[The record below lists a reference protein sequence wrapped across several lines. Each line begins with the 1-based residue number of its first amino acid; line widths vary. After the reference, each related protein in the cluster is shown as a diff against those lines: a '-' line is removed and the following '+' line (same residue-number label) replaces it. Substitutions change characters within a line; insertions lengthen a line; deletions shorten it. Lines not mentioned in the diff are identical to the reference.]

1 MNSRSQPWLLL
12 IAVFT
17 LFPLSATAQPRRPS
31 SFGPYLGQAP
41 PSKQSHRDLPGG
53 PELNPNGEFMAD
65 RLKELHEL
73 HQLQDKVQD
82 LLKDPDFIEN
92 IKNHFSEEQLRQLQ
106 EKILKGDGLAAD
118 NSWNKLL
125 DQAKVRQKLDGR
137 QLDILRRW
145 AERAENSGATTPASP
160 GLLDGH
166 SSKTPP
172 SPPSP
177 SPSSSQTPFPSGDS
191 AESSFWHR
199 LQEGTSDWIS
209 EHMDGLAGD
218 MIDALSELA
227 QTEEGAPL
235 AELLRNMKRTD
246 LPSGPLVEEAAGLS
260 RYLPEIDTFLHEQRG
275 AWDEV
280 RSIFHN
286 APIPSLPGM
295 SGLPSAPSAR
305 AASSADG
312 EGWGPGVMALLA
324 LAVFL
329 MLVWKMAGW
338 SRAQAE
344 RAAAEAWRLGA
355 WPVAP
360 DAVSSRDELIR
371 AFEYLA
377 LLCLGPS
384 ASTCHHHE
392 LANRLADRQPEDSAR
407 RRQAADRLADL
418 YEQARYAPRA
428 EPLSPDELSD
438 ARHALCFLAGVTAA

>member
-12 IAVFT
+12 LAVFT
-17 LFPLSATAQPRRPS
+17 LFPLPVMAQPPGRS
-31 SFGPYLGQAP
+31 SFGPYVGQVP
-41 PSKQSHRDLPGG
+41 PPKQSHRDLPGG
-53 PELNPNGEFMAD
+53 PELNPNGELMAD

-73 HQLQDKVQD
+73 HQLQDQVQD
-82 LLKDPDFIEN
+82 LLKDPDFVEN
-92 IKNHFSEEQLRQLQ
+92 IKNHFSEEQLRQLR
-106 EKILKGDGLAAD
+106 EKILKGDSLAAD
-118 NSWNKLL
+118 NNWNKLL
-125 DQAKVRQKLDGR
+125 DQAKLRQKLDER
-137 QLDILRRW
+137 QLDTLRRW
-145 AERAENSGATTPASP
+145 AERAETSGASPPSLP

-166 SSKTPP
+166 SSKPSP

-177 SPSSSQTPFPSGDS
+177 ASSSSQTPLPSGDS
-191 AESSFWHR
+191 AEPSFWQR

-235 AELLRNMKRTD
+235 AELLRNLKRTD
-246 LPSGPLVEEAAGLS
+246 LSGGPLVEEAAGLS
-260 RYLPEIDTFLHEQRG
+260 RYLPEIDTFLRDQRG
-275 AWDEV
+275 TWDEV
-280 RSIFHN
+280 SSIFHN
-286 APIPSLPGM
+286 APIPSLPGL
-295 SGLPSAPSAR
+295 SGLPSAPSR
-305 AASSADG
+305 PAASSADG
-312 EGWGPGVMALLA
+312 EGWGAGVLALLS
-324 LAVFL
+324 LGVFL
-329 MLVWKMAGW
+329 LLVWKMAGW

-344 RAAAEAWRLGA
+344 RAAADEWRLGS

-360 DAVSSRDELIR
+360 GAVSSREELIR

-392 LANRLADRQPEDSAR
+392 LANRLADRQPDDPAR

-428 EPLSPDELSD
+428 ETLSPDELSD